1 MKRETLKRILPKL
14 LLYLLPI
21 TLAAAIYFL
30 LPLAPWVAEYIFAR
44 GIFRVISVPLG
55 FIISIFPFSITDT
68 AVFLAVP
75 AAVALTALLFRR
87 CRRKGV
93 NPLTALLKR
102 VWLILSCGLLMYM
115 VMHGAN
121 YYRYRAAD
129 LLELDTFAKS
139 AQYLQ
144 AVCADLAEKASAE
157 REALPEDENGV
168 TKLSRSLYGTLYD
181 ANDCYAKLDDEYP
194 LLWGSVW
201 FPKPVLHSHL
211 WSYTG
216 IEGVYCP
223 IFCESNVNVDIPDF
237 DIPYTAA
244 HELAH
249 TRGFAY
255 EDECNFFAFL
265 ACSVSDSADY
275 RYSGYFSAY
284 IYCANALYKY
294 DKDMWREV
302 YAHCSD
308 GMKRDI
314 KARNDYW
321 KQFEG
326 KVMEASHKAND
337 TFIKAQRDKRGSL
350 SYGEAVKLILAYYEK
365 CGFAG

>member
-1 MKRETLKRILPKL
+1 
-14 LLYLLPI
+14 
-21 TLAAAIYFL
+21 
-30 LPLAPWVAEYIFAR
+30 
-44 GIFRVISVPLG
+44 
-55 FIISIFPFSITDT
+55 
-68 AVFLAVP
+68 
-75 AAVALTALLFRR
+75 
-87 CRRKGV
+87 
-93 NPLTALLKR
+93 
-102 VWLILSCGLLMYM
+102 
-115 VMHGAN
+115 
-121 YYRYRAAD
+121 D
-129 LLELDTFAKS
+129 LLELDTSKKS
-139 AQYLQ
+139 AEYLQ
-144 AVCADLAEKASAE
+144 AVCIDLADKASAE
-157 REALPEDENGV
+157 REALTEDENGV
-168 TKLSRSLYGTLYD
+168 AALSESVYKTLYA
-181 ANDCYAKLDDEYP
+181 ANSCYAKLDDEYP
-194 LLWGSVW
+194 LLWGTVW

-223 IFCESNVNVDIPDF
+223 IFCESNVNIDIPDF

-294 DKDMWREV
+294 DKDMWKAA

-314 KARNDYW
+314 RARNDYW

-326 KVMEASHKAND
+326 KVMEVSHKAND
-337 TFIKAQRDKRGSL
+337 TFIKAQRDDRGSL

-365 CGFAG
+365 CGFTA

>member
-1 MKRETLKRILPKL
+1 MKRERIKRILPKL
-14 LLYLLPI
+14 LIYMLPAL
-21 TLAAAIYFL
+21 LAAALYFL
-30 LPLAPWVAEYIFAR
+30 LPLMPWVAEHIFAR
-44 GIFRVISVPLG
+44 GIFRIISVPLG
-55 FIISIFPFSITDT
+55 FIISILPFSVTEA
-68 AVFLAVP
+68 AVFLAIP
-75 AAVALTALLFRR
+75 LAALLTVLLVRR
-87 CRRKGV
+87 CRRKGAKFL
-93 NPLTALLKR
+93 PALLKR

-115 VMHGAN
+115 MMHGAN

-129 LLELDTFAKS
+129 LLELDTSKKTAE
-139 AQYLQ
+139 YLQ
-144 AVCADLAEKASAE
+144 AVCIDLAEKASAE
-157 REALPEDENGV
+157 REALAEDEDGV
-168 TKLSRSLYGTLYD
+168 TTLSESVYKTLYA
-181 ANDCYAKLDDEYP
+181 ANSCYAKLDDEYP

-237 DIPYTAA
+237 DIPFTAA

-284 IYCANALYKY
+284 IYCSNALYKY
-294 DKDMWREV
+294 DKDMWKEV

-308 GMKRDI
+308 GMRRDI
-314 KARNDYW
+314 RARNAYW

-326 KVMEASHKAND
+326 EVMDASLKAND
-337 TFIKAQRDKRGSL
+337 AFIKAQRDERGSL

-365 CGFAG
+365 CGFTA

>member
-1 MKRETLKRILPKL
+1 MKLERVKKILPKL
-14 LLYLLPI
+14 LLYLLPALI
-21 TLAAAIYFL
+21 AAALYFL
-30 LPLAPWVAEYIFAR
+30 LPLMPWVAEYIFAR

-55 FIISIFPFSITDT
+55 FLISIIPFSVTE
-68 AVFLAVP
+68 AVVFLSVPLAVTLI
-75 AAVALTALLFRR
+75 VFFVRR

-93 NPLTALLKR
+93 NPIPALLKR

-115 VMHGAN
+115 LMHGAN
-121 YYRYRAAD
+121 YYRCRAAD
-129 LLELDTFAKS
+129 LLELDTSEKS
-139 AQYLQ
+139 AEYLQ
-144 AVCADLAEKASAE
+144 AVCIDLADKASAE
-157 REALPEDENGV
+157 REALAEDEDGV
-168 TKLSRSLYGTLYD
+168 AALSQSVYKTLYA
-181 ANDCYAKLDDEYP
+181 ANSCYAKLDDDYP

-223 IFCESNVNVDIPDF
+223 IFCESNVNIDIPDF

-284 IYCANALYKY
+284 IYCSNALYKY
-294 DKDMWREV
+294 DKDMWKEV

-308 GMKRDI
+308 GMRRDI
-314 KARNDYW
+314 RARNDYW

-337 TFIKAQRDKRGSL
+337 AFIKAQRDDRGSL

-365 CGFAG
+365 CGFTA

>member
-1 MKRETLKRILPKL
+1 MKRVDFKRILPKL
-14 LLYLLPI
+14 LLYLLPAA
-21 TLAAAIYFL
+21 LAAAMYFL
-30 LPLAPWVAEYIFAR
+30 LPLMPWAAEYIFAR
-44 GIFRVISVPLG
+44 GIFRVISAPLG
-55 FIISIFPFSITDT
+55 FVISIIPFSVTET
-68 AVFLAVP
+68 VVFLSVPLAVTLI
-75 AAVALTALLFRR
+75 VFLVRR
-87 CRRKGV
+87 CRRRGV
-93 NPLTALLKR
+93 NPLLTLLKR

-121 YYRYRAAD
+121 YYRCRAAE
-129 LLELDTFAKS
+129 LLELDTSAKS

-144 AVCADLAEKASAE
+144 AVCVDLADKASAE
-157 REALPEDENGV
+157 RETLAEDENGV
-168 TKLSRSLYGTLYD
+168 VKLSNSVYKTLYA
-181 ANDCYAKLDDEYP
+181 ANDCYAKLYDDYP
-194 LLWGSVW
+194 LLRGTVW
-201 FPKPVLHSHL
+201 FPKPVLHSRL

-223 IFCESNVNVDIPDF
+223 IFCESNVNIDIPDF
-237 DIPYTAA
+237 DIPFTAA

-265 ACSVSDSADY
+265 ACSASDSADY

-294 DKDMWREV
+294 DKDMWKEV

-314 KARNDYW
+314 KARNAYW

-326 KVMEASHKAND
+326 EVMNASQKAND
-337 TFIKAQRDKRGSL
+337 TFIKSQGDKRGSL
-350 SYGEAVKLILAYYEK
+350 SYGEAVRLILGYYEK
-365 CGFAG
+365 CGFAA

>member
-1 MKRETLKRILPKL
+1 MKLERVKRILPKL
-14 LLYLLPI
+14 LLYLLPAL
-21 TLAAAIYFL
+21 LAAAMYFL
-30 LPLAPWVAEYIFAR
+30 LPLMPWVAEYIFAR

-55 FIISIFPFSITDT
+55 FIVSILPFSVTET
-68 AVFLAVP
+68 VVFLSVPLAVTLI
-75 AAVALTALLFRR
+75 VLLVRR
-87 CRRKGV
+87 CRKKGV
-93 NPLTALLKR
+93 NPLPALLKR

-129 LLELDTFAKS
+129 LLELDTSKQS
-139 AQYLQ
+139 AEYLQ
-144 AVCADLAEKASAE
+144 AVCIDLADKASAE
-157 REALPEDENGV
+157 REALTEDEDGV
-168 TKLSRSLYGTLYD
+168 AALSESVYKTLYA
-181 ANDCYAKLDDEYP
+181 ANSCYAKLDDEYP
-194 LLWGSVW
+194 LLWGTVW

-223 IFCESNVNVDIPDF
+223 IFCESNVNIDIPDF

-294 DKDMWREV
+294 DKDMWKAA

-314 KARNDYW
+314 RARNAYW

-337 TFIKAQRDKRGSL
+337 TFIKAQRDDRGSL

-365 CGFAG
+365 CGFTA

>member
-1 MKRETLKRILPKL
+1 MARRPLPSL
-14 LLYLLPI
+14 PSLSGIGINAGEVCDLYLFI
-21 TLAAAIYFL
+21 SSGTEAAVLIAL
-30 LPLAPWVAEYIFAR
+30 
-44 GIFRVISVPLG
+44 
-55 FIISIFPFSITDT
+55 
-68 AVFLAVP
+68 P
-75 AAVALTALLFRR
+75 AAVTLTVMLFRR

-93 NPLTALLKR
+93 NPLPALLKR
-102 VWLILSCGLLMYM
+102 VWLIISCGLLMYM
-115 VMHGAN
+115 LMHGAN
-121 YYRYRAAD
+121 YYRDRAAD
-129 LLELDTFAKS
+129 LLELDASAKS
-139 AQYLQ
+139 ARYLQ
-144 AVCADLAEKASAE
+144 AVCVDLAEKASAE
-157 REALPEDENGV
+157 RASLPEDENGV
-168 TKLSRSLYGTLYD
+168 AKLTGTLYETLYA
-181 ANDCYAKLDDEYP
+181 ANDCYAKLDDDYP
-194 LLWGSVW
+194 LLWGTVW
-201 FPKPVLHSHL
+201 LPKPVAISHL

-216 IEGVYCP
+216 TEGVYCP
-223 IFCESNVNVDIPDF
+223 IFCESNVNIDIPDF
-237 DIPYTAA
+237 DIPFTAA

-314 KARNDYW
+314 KARNAYW

-326 KVMEASHKAND
+326 KVMETSQKAND
-337 TFIKAQRDKRGSL
+337 SFIKAQRDKRGSL